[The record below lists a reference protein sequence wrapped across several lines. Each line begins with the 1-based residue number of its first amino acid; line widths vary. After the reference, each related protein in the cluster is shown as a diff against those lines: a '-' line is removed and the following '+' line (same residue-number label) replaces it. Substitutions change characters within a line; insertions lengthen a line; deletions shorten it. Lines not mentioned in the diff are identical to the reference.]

1 MSIHTFI
8 GNSGPGVS
16 RVYYGNAVPT
26 AVDGNTYAINDI
38 IENIGYPYSSAVVT
52 GSPVRWICTTGGA
65 GGTAVFASQGNGAQV
80 SATEFKHVY
89 AGGMAPIA
97 ATTGTDTAGIN
108 GTLWISEIFIPA
120 NMTITGVSY
129 LIGSVG
135 GTDKVIVALFNSA
148 GAIVANSI
156 LDTSVTVG
164 TTATFQRVPFTAT
177 YAAIGPGKYFV
188 AVQYNGA
195 TAKIRTQAG
204 GDANTTSIAQTF
216 ATLVAITVPTTWTI
230 STGPIAMLY

>member
-1 MSIHTFI
+1 MSIHSFV

-16 RVYYGNAVPT
+16 RVYYGNSVPL
-26 AVDGNTYAINDI
+26 APDGNTYQINDV
-38 IENIGYPYSSAVVT
+38 IENIGFPYSSAVTT

-65 GGTAVFASQGNGAQV
+65 GGTAVFAAQGNGAQV
-80 SATEFKHVY
+80 TATEFKHVY
-89 AGGMAPIA
+89 AGGMAPA
-97 ATTGTDTAGIN
+97 LQTTGTDTAGVN
-108 GTLWISEIFIPA
+108 GTIFISEIFVPA
-120 NMTITGVSY
+120 NMTLTGISY

-135 GTDKVIVALFNSA
+135 GTDKVIVALFSSA

-164 TTATFQRVPFTAT
+164 TAATFQRVPFTAT

-188 AVQYNGA
+188 GVQYNGA

-204 GDANTTSIAQTF
+204 GDASVTSVAQTF
-216 ATLVAITVPTTWTI
+216 ATLVAITPPTTWTV
-230 STGPIAMLY
+230 SLGPIAMLY